1 MSQDFSYK
9 TQIYFDPIQKEE
21 EDVRIYTERKK
32 Q

>member
-9 TQIYFDPIQKEE
+9 TQIYIDPIKKEE